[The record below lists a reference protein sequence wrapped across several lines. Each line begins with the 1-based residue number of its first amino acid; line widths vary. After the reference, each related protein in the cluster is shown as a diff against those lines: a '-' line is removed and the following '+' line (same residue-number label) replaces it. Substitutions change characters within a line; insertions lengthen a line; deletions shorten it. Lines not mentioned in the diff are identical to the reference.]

1 MWRKTRI
8 SLRRGVRLF
17 FLGGGKSMLMAKLH
31 NGRVLSSLEYNP
43 DTHGTRLFC
52 LDKDCNAP
60 LIFIQGS
67 EVRTAH
73 FKTSGKGDSVHQSG
87 CGFYQPLDLVES
99 IDKVREYQR
108 DGLQD
113 EMKEI
118 LIRLNMGR
126 IDPDKETSTIERE
139 KGKKDTNAVKVSND
153 SLTPQSVSSVK
164 GVVKL
169 LTEYEPDVLSS
180 ILINLG
186 GGKKLP
192 LSELIV
198 NQEQAHEQLWND
210 NVLKDAGY
218 FVYGKVCKMIKRE
231 KVIYINFEETE
242 TPFTIVI
249 FQKYWGDF
257 TYNEKQ
263 LVGKDVL
270 VYGHLRKNEY
280 QDKQLTE
287 MIIKSDKYIEA
298 FKRKKKEVIN

>member
-1 MWRKTRI
+1 
-8 SLRRGVRLF
+8 
-17 FLGGGKSMLMAKLH
+17 MLMAKLH
-31 NGRVLSSLEYNP
+31 NGKILSSLEYIL
-43 DTHGTRLFC
+43 DDHGSRLYC
-52 LDKDCNAP
+52 LDKNCNAP

-73 FKTSGKGDSVHQSG
+73 FKTSGKGESVHKPE
-87 CGFYQPLDLVES
+87 CGFYQPLDLIES

-126 IDPDKETSTIERE
+126 IDPDKEASTIERE
-139 KGKKDTNAVKVSND
+139 KGKKDTSGVKVSND

-164 GVVKL
+164 GIVKL

-186 GGKKLP
+186 GGKKMP
-192 LSELIV
+192 LSELIL

-210 NVLKDAGY
+210 CVLKDVGY
-218 FVYGKVCKMIKRE
+218 FVYGKVINFIKRE
-231 KVIYINFEETE
+231 KVIYINFEGADS
-242 TPFTIVI
+242 PFTIVV
-249 FQKYWGDF
+249 FQKHWGDF

-263 LVGKDVL
+263 LVGKDIL
-270 VYGHLRKNEY
+270 VFGHLRKNEY

-298 FKRKKKEVIN
+298 FKRKKKEVINQ